1 MNSAKQRLLLEY
13 LVSSPDVYAICESV
27 LDPRHFDADV
37 RPAVAFLKE
46 YHREYSAV
54 PDVEIVA
61 AETGVVLQQ
70 QVVTRDKLDYCVAQ
84 IEDFA
89 KKKAILHA
97 VGESADLLSEGN
109 YGLIEQKLKEALA
122 VSVAKDIGISLFDDA
137 RTILHRIAESER
149 PISTGFDD
157 VDKKLFGGLVRK
169 QMMVISGPSGG
180 GKSVFMNNIA
190 LNYVESGHM
199 VLFISLELSQDLN
212 YLRFAAMM
220 SGSSLNGWFMNIED
234 ISTRVDKYQGL
245 YGGGQRGNLFIKR
258 LPMGSKPS
266 AIRAVLKEFEL
277 VHGRVPDVL
286 VVDYLD
292 IMGSDVKV
300 PVDNV
305 SLKDKYAAE
314 GLREIGNDLNMIV
327 ITGSQIKK
335 EAQDDVDIDASQTAG
350 GQTKMNTA
358 DVWGNIMLT
367 DEMKAANIAG
377 IKWLKTRTS
386 DGRGQQSM
394 MEFNPISLRIKN
406 FSTPPTDEDLKRYQ
420 SLTTKNLKKMGQ
432 GGQMRDNGR
441 QITVKGEP
449 LATKDQPDRSKTSK
463 ISSLLGS
470 MVTMEDENE

>member
-1 MNSAKQRLLLEY
+1 MNSHKQRLLLEY

-27 LDPRHFDADV
+27 LDPLHFDADV
-37 RPAVAFLKE
+37 RPAVSFVKD
-46 YHREYSAV
+46 YHRKYSAV
-54 PDVEIVA
+54 PDIEIVA
-61 AETGVVLQQ
+61 AETGVALSQ
-70 QVVTRDKLDYCVAQ
+70 QVVTRDRLDYCVAE

-97 VGESADLLSEGN
+97 VGESADLIKEGDF
-109 YGLIEQKLKEALA
+109 GMIEQKLKAALA
-122 VSVAKDIGISLFDDA
+122 VSVTKDIGISLFDDA

-190 LNYVESGHM
+190 LNYVESGHR

-220 SGSSLNGWFMNIED
+220 SGSSLNGWFMNIDD
-234 ISTRVDKYQGL
+234 IANRVDKYQGL
-245 YGGGQRGNLFIKR
+245 YGGGSRGNLFIKR
-258 LPMGSKPS
+258 LAMGSKPS
-266 AIRAVLKEFEL
+266 HIRAVLKEFEL
-277 VHGRVPDVL
+277 VHGVLPDVL

-314 GLREIGNDLNMIV
+314 GLREIGNDLNLIV
-327 ITGSQIKK
+327 VTGSQIKK
-335 EAQDDVDIDASQTAG
+335 EAQNDVDIDASQTAG

-367 DEMKAANIAG
+367 DEMKAAGIAG
-377 IKWLKTRTS
+377 VKWLKTRTS
-386 DGRGQQSM
+386 DGRGQQSLM
-394 MEFNPISLRIKN
+394 SFNPISLRIAN
-406 FSTPPTDEDLKRYQ
+406 FSVPPSEEDMKRYT
-420 SLTTKNLKKMGQ
+420 SLTTKTIKSSGP
-432 GGQMRDNGR
+432 GGQQAAR
-441 QITVKGEP
+441 QVVVKGDP
-449 LATKDQPDRSKTSK
+449 LATKDQPDKTK
-463 ISSLLGS
+463 SSNVAGWLAS
-470 MVTMEDENE
+470 MVTDGDEEQ